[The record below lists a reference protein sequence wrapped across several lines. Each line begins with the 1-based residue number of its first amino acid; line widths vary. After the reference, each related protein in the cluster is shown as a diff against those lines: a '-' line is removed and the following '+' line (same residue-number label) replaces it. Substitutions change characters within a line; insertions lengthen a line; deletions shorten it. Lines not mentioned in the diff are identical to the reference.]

1 MNKEGRWGWKGAK
14 RGATLAVQVLFS
26 FIARLNLWLGSPVL
40 RFILSCRAPMTNGF
54 PRVAIA
60 RRVGGEEKKSALF
73 ERNEGRN
80 RCNGPRFDAQ

>member
-1 MNKEGRWGWKGAK
+1 MARFAACFTIYTFVSRTDDK
-14 RGATLAVQVLFS
+14 RS
-26 FIARLNLWLGSPVL
+26 S
-40 RFILSCRAPMTNGF
+40 S

-60 RRVGGEEKKSALF
+60 RREMGRGGKKSALF

>member
-1 MNKEGRWGWKGAK
+1 MGWKGAK

-60 RRVGGEEKKSALF
+60 RRVGGEEKNLRYSRGMRGGIGVMDHDLTRS
-73 ERNEGRN
+73 ESG
-80 RCNGPRFDAQ
+80 